1 MGDNCSWLFLN
12 QNYDYLPYT
21 YNAFDMSWFMVLNA
35 TFNNISVIFWWSVLL
50 VEETRVHGE
59 NHQPVASHWQ
69 TLSHNVV
76 LSGSRHERDSKI
88 WEITVPDYFL
98 IKINSLIQIMHSI
111 WEITVPEYFLI
122 KIIFPIHKNVFDM
135 GDNCSWLFL
144 YENYLPCT

>member
-1 MGDNCSWLFLN
+1 MWEITVP
-12 QNYDYLPYT
+12 DYSLIKMISLIHIMHLIWVGLWCLMPP
-21 YNAFDMSWFMVLNA
+21 
-35 TFNNISVIFWWSVLL
+35 FNNISVISWWSVLL
-50 VEETRVHGE
+50 VEETGVRRE

-76 LSGSRHERDSKI
+76 LNGSRHERDSKI

-98 IKINSLIQIMHSI
+98 IKIIFLIHIMHSI
-111 WEITVPEYFLI
+111 WEITVPDYFLI